1 MKTLAMLLATVMV
14 ATLLG
19 CTPEEQGA
27 VGGAAMGAVLGAVV
41 GNQSGDSR
49 EGAAIGA
56 LAGTIVGYEIGK
68 AQANNQQG
76 RVVAERQS
84 VVCPYCSYQM
94 GLPGNA
100 QPGDIIECPNCHN
113 EFVLRAY

>member
-1 MKTLAMLLATVMV
+1 MRTLAMLLATVMV
-14 ATLLG
+14 VGLFG
-19 CTPEEQGA
+19 CTSEEQGA
-27 VGGAAMGAVLGAVV
+27 AGGAVMGALLGAVV
-41 GNQSGDSR
+41 GNQTGNSR
-49 EGAAIGA
+49 EGAAVGA
-56 LAGTIVGYEIGK
+56 LAGTIVGYHIGK
-68 AQANNQQG
+68 AEGNNQG
-76 RVVAERQS
+76 RVVAERLS

>member
-1 MKTLAMLLATVMV
+1 MLLATVMV
-14 ATLLG
+14 AALLG

-56 LAGTIVGYEIGK
+56 LAGTIVGYHIGK
-68 AQANNQQG
+68 AQGNANRAMQ
-76 RVVAERQS
+76 AERLS
-84 VVCPYCSYQM
+84 VVCPYCNYQM
-94 GLPGNA
+94 GLPANA
-100 QPGDIIECPNCHN
+100 QPGDIIGCPNCNN